1 MARRSLLPLV
11 FLLLPIAGD
20 SFATDYYVSSQTGN
34 DASSGLSPDVPWQSI
49 TRVNRAKF
57 QPGDHILLHS
67 GDLWREQLRPPS
79 SGTQERPIVFS
90 SYGPGERPIL
100 EGMHGFEAAKGA
112 LRRSQDPTRAGD
124 VAIDNNDQSHMLYD
138 GLELRD
144 VVEGLR
150 VYVWSGA
157 VRDITLRNCQIQVDA
172 AVPNG
177 PPSAAVYANV
187 RTGSIADFRVLANR
201 LIPFPRGLE
210 RWGIYFAGG
219 VQHFQIIGNKLGPAG
234 EDGIAVWHSAYGE
247 INRNQGGGNGE
258 NTIDVKDS
266 HNIVISNNV
275 ADLDREYNIVVH
287 SVDSRDS
294 TYGVRVA
301 GNHCSRGGQGGRAFS
316 RNRAAVRAEIW
327 SREQCREN
335 CVWFGHPNQRRWS
348 TPRKLGYIQ
357 PPDWQRSRTKASG
370 NCAPRH
376 LHSSRRRERHFLPFQ
391 PPEVGFASCPCAGA

>member
-1 MARRSLLPLV
+1 VVRRSLLPLV

-287 SVDSRDS
+287 SVDSPDS

-301 GNHCSRGGQGGRAFS
+301 GNHCSRGGQGGELSAGIALLFVRRSGAESNVVKTAF
-316 RNRAAVRAEIW
+316 
-327 SREQCREN
+327 
-335 CVWFGHPNQRRWS
+335 G
-348 TPRKLGYIQ
+348 
-357 PPDWQRSRTKASG
+357 SG
-370 NCAPRH
+370 I
-376 LHSSRRRERHFLPFQ
+376 LIKD
-391 PPEVGFASCPCAGA
+391 AGAHPGNWAIYNRLTGNGVGQRLPAIVLQGTSTARVEGNDISSLSGRPR